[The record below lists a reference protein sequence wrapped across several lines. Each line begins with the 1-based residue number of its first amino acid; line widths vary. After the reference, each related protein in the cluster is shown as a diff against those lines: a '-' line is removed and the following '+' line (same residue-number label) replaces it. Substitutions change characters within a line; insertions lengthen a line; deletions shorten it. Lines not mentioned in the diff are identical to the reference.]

1 MEENIAL
8 EEEKET
14 SNTSLHEE
22 CFMVLRES
30 LSAYFFNKTTWIV
43 QALAIFLMFGT
54 LVFTGIEG
62 NNAKVRN
69 YELFIEQAEFNK
81 SNTANK
87 SMEEYG
93 HFYNR
98 IFRKA
103 ELECKL
109 AKLDLY
115 GWNSMEFMD
124 TMLYSF
130 SIIST
135 TGWGLR
141 KPTSILYKS
150 FTIAYAMIGLP
161 LVSALIGLV
170 VRITKSDKRIRR
182 TLVFVKKWFGNY
194 KIVAALAIK
203 LGVVYIVL
211 QGYISS
217 KMVYQYST
225 DDATKKKYTKVGY
238 SRVWS
243 LTEGIYCYVING
255 MTTIGFGEQHIFG
268 PGYENPGPRFLSML
282 FQMLLLIVAVAL
294 MELGFEVV
302 RKYFDRSLE
311 KKIQEKT
318 YQTVKCDT
326 HITYTSSYSIRRK
339 GPRNGYG
346 SPVQEPAAIIAE

>member
-81 SNTANK
+81 SNSANQ
-87 SMEEYG
+87 SMEDYG

-225 DDATKKKYTKVGY
+225 DEATKKKYTKVGY

-339 GPRNGYG
+339 GPRNSYE